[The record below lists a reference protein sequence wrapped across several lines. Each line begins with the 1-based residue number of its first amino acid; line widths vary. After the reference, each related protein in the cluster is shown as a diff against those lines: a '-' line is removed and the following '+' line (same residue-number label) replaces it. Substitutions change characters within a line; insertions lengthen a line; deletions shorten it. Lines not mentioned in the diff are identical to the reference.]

1 MIQNLRTSVQGLWRR
16 LSWGQRFTIVGL
28 SAAAAP
34 PPPVHLPGG
43 RAPTYQVLFS
53 NLPSTD
59 ASAIQT
65 QLESAKIPYQLANGG
80 TTILVPQAMVDG
92 ERLKLAGQGLP
103 QGGVVGFS
111 LFDKQSLFQ
120 GDSFTEQ
127 INYTRALEGELTR
140 TIGQVSGVEY
150 DRVNIVIPQQQ
161 LFSSQ
166 QASSTASVLLKFSPG
181 ATLTADQ
188 ITGIQHLVASAVQG
202 MKPDDVTVVDGSGS
216 ILSGNTT
223 GASAGV
229 TGLTALQ
236 AETRYASNLQAQLTA
251 MLDTVVGPDRA
262 VVRVNDSMDWTQ
274 RDATSTTYASQTN
287 KSPLSESRAI
297 SSTSTG
303 PGNGVGGV
311 AGIGSNVPTYG
322 TKTGSTAGYTQTQG
336 NVDNTYLP
344 SSTVAHTVEAPG
356 TIKQLSIAVLLNGVR
371 NKGELATLR
380 QSVAA
385 SVGLNPARGDQLSI
399 SSVPFDTSAVTA
411 AASAARAQQQQQFIE
426 SLVRWA
432 SLIIVPLILLFL
444 LRRLLIGKRLR
455 EADVSDPEILEERQQ
470 TVLLPASEAVPA
482 LEAPRPS
489 VMRQSMAELAREKPE
504 VVAGLIGRWIEEDR
518 G

>member
-1 MIQNLRTSVQGLWRR
+1 M
-16 LSWGQRFTIVGL
+16 
-28 SAAAAP
+28 
-34 PPPVHLPGG
+34 
-43 RAPTYQVLFS
+43 
-53 NLPSTD
+53 
-59 ASAIQT
+59 
-65 QLESAKIPYQLANGG
+65 
-80 TTILVPQAMVDG
+80 
-92 ERLKLAGQGLP
+92 
-103 QGGVVGFS
+103 VGFS

-223 GASAGV
+223 AAPAGV

-262 VVRVNDSMDWTQ
+262 VVRVNDIMDWTQ
-274 RDATSTTYASQTN
+274 RDATSTTYAPQTN

-303 PGNGVGGV
+303 PGNGAGGV

-336 NVDNTYLP
+336 NVDNIYLP

-385 SVGLNPARGDQLSI
+385 SVGLNPARGD
-399 SSVPFDTSAVTA
+399 
-411 AASAARAQQQQQFIE
+411 
-426 SLVRWA
+426 
-432 SLIIVPLILLFL
+432 
-444 LRRLLIGKRLR
+444 
-455 EADVSDPEILEERQQ
+455 
-470 TVLLPASEAVPA
+470 
-482 LEAPRPS
+482 
-489 VMRQSMAELAREKPE
+489 
-504 VVAGLIGRWIEEDR
+504 
-518 G
+518 